1 MATKSFGAKLTF
13 HIDWDRLLGA
23 SKASSPSS
31 GKRGKKKRTT
41 MSLACLSSHVT
52 EEKKKVAVSTL
63 KTHHARIRMDER
75 KVDKVELEGLPI
87 VWMRE
92 KPRRH
97 LDGSNRFSVLG
108 DDDDEEIRM
117 IGRATLENGVRVR
130 IVAVDKLVPG
140 KAQRKRIIVT
150 VHHLPSE
157 FETDLVFFGDGGR
170 KSFVAMRDAVR
181 DRVTRGS
188 ITEFLTSHI
197 NEDAA
202 NGVSHAMM
210 KNTILTGQSTAGVDG
225 LPYIMWSKRLRSPIN
240 GKEGTV
246 KILTLSGL
254 DGAGTRAK
262 SVFIVQCW
270 FNTGSYVTTHC

>member
-1 MATKSFGAKLTF
+1 M
-13 HIDWDRLLGA
+13 R
-23 SKASSPSS
+23 P
-31 GKRGKKKRTT
+31 
-41 MSLACLSSHVT
+41 MPLADVSSHVT
-52 EEKKKVAVSTL
+52 EEAVKEVAMPTRR
-63 KTHHARIRMDER
+63 TFHARVRMAER
-75 KVDKVELEGLPI
+75 RIGKTELKDLPI

-92 KPRRH
+92 KPRHH
-97 LDGSNRFSVLG
+97 LAGGSNRFSVLG
-108 DDDDEEIRM
+108 DDDEEIRM

-140 KAQRKRIIVT
+140 RAQRKRIILT

-157 FETDLVFFGDGGR
+157 FETDLAYFGDGDR
-170 KSFVAMRDAVR
+170 KSFVVMRDAVR
-181 DRVTRGS
+181 DRVTGRP
-188 ITEFLTSHI
+188 IKEFLTSDI
-197 NEDAA
+197 DEDAA

-254 DGAGTRAK
+254 DGTGTRAK